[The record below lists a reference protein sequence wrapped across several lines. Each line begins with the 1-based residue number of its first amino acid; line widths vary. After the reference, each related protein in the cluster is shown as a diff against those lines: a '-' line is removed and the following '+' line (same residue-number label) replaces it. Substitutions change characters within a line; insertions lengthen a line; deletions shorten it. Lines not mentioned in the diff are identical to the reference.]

1 MAGHS
6 PADERPKRLLVLGA
20 GPAQL
25 GLLEAARGRGLEV
38 IALDRDPA
46 APGFRL
52 ADKRALVSVEDEP
65 AVERLALAER
75 VDGVI
80 APGIDWPVGIA
91 ARLAVRLGVAHPIS
105 PETAVLATSK
115 MRQRERF
122 AQAGVPQPRSRVC
135 RDLAE
140 ATAAVEELG
149 YPCVL
154 KAPDRQGQKGLA
166 LVRTPDEL
174 PAAVELALAAAR
186 TPVCL
191 VEEAVPGREV
201 TVVAFSVGG
210 RFVPLIVTD
219 RLVAEP
225 PAFGVALAHV
235 FPSGAR
241 GGGRGRRAP
250 PPRRSG
256 SRTGRPTRRC
266 SISPDGPRIGELAAR
281 LGGGHDAELCLA
293 AVGVDLNGLALA
305 AALGERVEV
314 PEPVAQVGGA
324 VTRFLVA
331 PEGRLE
337 EVEGLDEAEALEG
350 VVRVRSYRS
359 PGFVFGPLRRG
370 GDRAGAVLVTGA
382 SREEALERA
391 DRAAERI
398 RFVTADAE
406 ALVCNARVVG
416 FQPPAVG
423 EEEVAAVAD
432 TLRSGWLTTGP
443 RAAELERRMADYL
456 EAQHVLAVSSGTAAM
471 HLSLL
476 ALGIGPGDEVITSP
490 ITWPATANVIV
501 HAGATPVFADV
512 RPGDLNIDPEHVR
525 ALVTP
530 RTKAILPVD
539 LAGEPAD
546 LDPLL
551 ELGLPVLEDAAHA
564 AETRYRG
571 RKVGSIADV
580 TAFSL
585 YATKNIAAGEGGLI
599 ATNRDDVADAVQELR
614 LMRRGDGSVYD
625 VTVPGYKANLS
636 DVLAAIALC
645 QLDKVEEHARDP
657 RAAVRALRRG
667 ARRSRRDHAARA
679 RPAQHPRAAPLRR
692 PDRRRARRRR
702 PRRLPGR
709 ARRRGSLDFDPLP
722 AGAPADLVSQSGS
735 RSKLP
740 LPVAERAGAEV
751 LSLPLS
757 PAHADDDIAYVIAAL
772 QRLHASFT
780 S

>member
-6 PADERPKRLLVLGA
+6 PADGRPKRLLVLGA

-65 AVERLALAER
+65 AVERLALAEQ

-91 ARLAVRLGVAHPIS
+91 ARLAVRLGIAHPIS

-166 LVRTPDEL
+166 LVRSADEL
-174 PAAVELALAAAR
+174 PVAVELALAAAR

-201 TVVAFSVGG
+201 TVVAFSTGG
-210 RFVPLIVTD
+210 RFVPLVVTD

-235 FPSGAR
+235 FPSGAHEAV
-241 GGGRGRRAP
+241 GAARAAAEAL
-250 PPRRSG
+250 G
-256 SRTGRPTRRC
+256 VEEGPTYTQVLM
-266 SISPDGPRIGELAAR
+266 SPDGPKIGELAAR

-305 AALGERVEV
+305 AALGEPVEV
-314 PEPVAQVGGA
+314 PEPAPKAGGA

-359 PGFVFGPLRRG
+359 PGYVFGPLRRG

-406 ALVCNARVVG
+406 ALV
-416 FQPPAVG
+416 P
-423 EEEVAAVAD
+423 
-432 TLRSGWLTTGP
+432 
-443 RAAELERRMADYL
+443 
-456 EAQHVLAVSSGTAAM
+456 
-471 HLSLL
+471 
-476 ALGIGPGDEVITSP
+476 
-490 ITWPATANVIV
+490 
-501 HAGATPVFADV
+501 
-512 RPGDLNIDPEHVR
+512 
-525 ALVTP
+525 
-530 RTKAILPVD
+530 
-539 LAGEPAD
+539 
-546 LDPLL
+546 
-551 ELGLPVLEDAAHA
+551 
-564 AETRYRG
+564 
-571 RKVGSIADV
+571 
-580 TAFSL
+580 
-585 YATKNIAAGEGGLI
+585 
-599 ATNRDDVADAVQELR
+599 
-614 LMRRGDGSVYD
+614 
-625 VTVPGYKANLS
+625 
-636 DVLAAIALC
+636 
-645 QLDKVEEHARDP
+645 
-657 RAAVRALRRG
+657 
-667 ARRSRRDHAARA
+667 
-679 RPAQHPRAAPLRR
+679 
-692 PDRRRARRRR
+692 
-702 PRRLPGR
+702 
-709 ARRRGSLDFDPLP
+709 
-722 AGAPADLVSQSGS
+722 
-735 RSKLP
+735 
-740 LPVAERAGAEV
+740 
-751 LSLPLS
+751 
-757 PAHADDDIAYVIAAL
+757 
-772 QRLHASFT
+772 
-780 S
+780 